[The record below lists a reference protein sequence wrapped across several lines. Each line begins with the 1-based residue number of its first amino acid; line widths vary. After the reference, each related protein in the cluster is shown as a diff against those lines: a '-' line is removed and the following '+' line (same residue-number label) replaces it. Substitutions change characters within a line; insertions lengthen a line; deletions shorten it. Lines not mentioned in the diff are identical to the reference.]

1 MTTKKEKGW
10 MQKVSMFFSYLC
22 FLIAAVC
29 AGALLLFMGDAS
41 EVVRGSTIATAV
53 FFGMVGFVLRIIG
66 KADIPDFNPEN
77 TDNPDDNS

>member
-1 MTTKKEKGW
+1 MTKKNEKRW

-22 FLIAAVC
+22 FLIAVVC
-29 AGALLLFMGDAS
+29 GGALLLFMGEAS

-66 KADIPDFNPEN
+66 NANIPDFNPEN
-77 TDNPDDNS
+77 TDNPDDHS